1 MVNSYIPETYKQA
14 LEILGKNNL
23 TILAGGTDLMV
34 KTRKWSGLAPG
45 FKGDVLFVSQLKELD
60 FIRREEGKIHIGA
73 TTTLEKLLHDEN
85 TPELLKMAI
94 IQMASPGIRHIA
106 TLIGNIG
113 NASPAGDSLPVLYI
127 LNAKIVLESI
137 EAEKILPIE
146 KFILGPGSKDMKSN
160 EMIREIIIDD
170 VEFDFVMYEKAGGRK
185 SDAISKVS
193 FAGAFSSYHGML
205 RDIRIAFGAVGPTIV
220 RIKEYETRLKE
231 TYVLD
236 LVRMGDIIREI
247 YEPDI
252 QPINDQRSTAI
263 YRKTCALNILGKFL
277 KEAEESTKKGDNH

>member
-14 LEILGKNNL
+14 LELLADNNL

-45 FKGDVLFVSQLKELD
+45 FKGDMLFVSQLKELD
-60 FIRREEGKIHIGA
+60 FIRREDGKIYIGA
-73 TTTLEKLLHDEN
+73 TTTLEKLLHDKN

-94 IQMASPGIRHIA
+94 TQMASPGIRHTA
-106 TLIGNIG
+106 TLAGNIG

-137 EAEKILPIE
+137 ETERILSIE
-146 KFILGPGSKDMKSN
+146 DFILGPGSKDMKN
-160 EMIREIIIDD
+160 QEMIREIIIDD

-193 FAGAFSSYHGML
+193 FAGAFTFSFGMVH
-205 RDIRIAFGAVGPTIV
+205 DMRIAFGAVGPTII
-220 RIKEYETRLKE
+220 RIKEYESRFKE
-231 TYVLD
+231 TQIRD
-236 LVRMGDIIREI
+236 LVQMSDNIKGL
-247 YEPDI
+247 YNPGI
-252 QPINDQRSTAI
+252 QPINDQRSTAE

-277 KEAEESTKKGDNH
+277 SEAETSIKKGDKH

>member
-1 MVNSYIPETYKQA
+1 MVNSYIPETYKKA
-14 LEILGKNNL
+14 LELLANNNL

-45 FKGDVLFVSQLKELD
+45 FSGDILFVSQLEELD
-60 FIRREEGKIHIGA
+60 FIRREKGKIVIGA

-85 TPELLKMAI
+85 TPKLLKMAI
-94 IQMASPGIRHIA
+94 TQMASPGIRHTA
-106 TLIGNIG
+106 TLVGNVG

-137 EAEKILPIE
+137 EAKRVLSIDE
-146 KFILGPGSKDMKSN
+146 FILGPGSKDMKSD
-160 EMIREIIIDD
+160 EMIHEIIIDD

-193 FAGAFSSYHGML
+193 FAGAFTSSHGMVH
-205 RDIRIAFGAVGPTIV
+205 DMRIAFGAVGPTIV
-220 RIKEYETRLKE
+220 RMKEYEARFKE
-231 TYVLD
+231 TQVWD
-236 LVRMGDIIREI
+236 LIRMIDIIKDL
-247 YEPDI
+247 YDPGI
-252 QPINDQRSTAI
+252 QPINDQRSTAE

-277 KEAEESTKKGDNH
+277 TEAKTSAKKGDKN

>member
-1 MVNSYIPETYKQA
+1 MVNSYIPKTYKKA
-14 LEILGKNNL
+14 LEILADNKL

-60 FIRREEGKIHIGA
+60 FILKKDSKIHIGA
-73 TTTLEKLLHDEN
+73 TTTLERLLHDKD

-94 IQMASPGIRHIA
+94 AQMASPGIRHTA
-106 TLIGNIG
+106 TLVGNIG

-127 LNAKIVLESI
+127 LNAKIVLESN
-137 EAEKILPIE
+137 EAERVLSIE
-146 KFILGPGSKDMKSN
+146 DYILGPGSKDMKSN

-170 VEFDFVMYEKAGGRK
+170 VKFDYVMYEKAGGRK

-193 FAGAFSSYHGML
+193 FSGAFSSYHGVV

-220 RIKEYETRLKE
+220 RMKDYETRLKE
-231 TYVLD
+231 THVLE
-236 LVRMGDIIREI
+236 LVRMSDIIQDQ
-247 YEPDI
+247 YAPVI
-252 QPINDQRSTAI
+252 QPINDQRSTAE

-277 KEAEESTKKGDNH
+277 IEAEENAKKGD

>member
-14 LEILGKNNL
+14 LELLADNNL

-45 FKGDVLFVSQLKELD
+45 FKGDMLFVSQLKELD
-60 FIRREEGKIHIGA
+60 FIRREDGKIYIGA
-73 TTTLEKLLHDEN
+73 TTTLEKLLHDKN

-94 IQMASPGIRHIA
+94 TQMASPGIRHTA
-106 TLIGNIG
+106 TLAGNIG

-127 LNAKIVLESI
+127 LNAKIALESI
-137 EAEKILPIE
+137 ETERILSIE
-146 KFILGPGSKDMKSN
+146 EFILGPGSKDMRSQ

-193 FAGAFSSYHGML
+193 FAGAFTFSFGMVH
-205 RDIRIAFGAVGPTIV
+205 DMRIAFGAVGPTII
-220 RIKEYETRLKE
+220 RIKEYESRFKE
-231 TYVLD
+231 TQIRD
-236 LVRMGDIIREI
+236 LVQMSDNIKGL
-247 YEPDI
+247 YNPGI
-252 QPINDQRSTAI
+252 QPINDQRSTAE

-277 KEAEESTKKGDNH
+277 SEAEISIKKGDKH

>member
-14 LEILGKNNL
+14 LEMLASDNL

-60 FIRREEGKIHIGA
+60 YIRREEGKIRIGA
-73 TTTLEKLLHDEN
+73 TTTLEKLLYDEI
-85 TPELLKMAI
+85 TPELLKAAI
-94 IQMASPGIRHIA
+94 TQMASPGIRHTA
-106 TLIGNIG
+106 TLAGNIG

-137 EAEKILPIE
+137 EAERILPIE
-146 KFILGPGSKDMKSN
+146 EFILGPGAKDKKSE

-170 VEFDFVMYEKAGGRK
+170 VKFDFIMYEKAGGRK

-193 FAGAFSSYHGML
+193 FAGAFTSSSGMVH
-205 RDIRIAFGAVGPTIV
+205 DIRIAFGAVGPTII
-220 RIKEYETRLKE
+220 RMPDYEMQLKK
-231 TYVLD
+231 TNVWD
-236 LVRMGDIIREI
+236 LVRMSDIIQDN
-247 YEPDI
+247 YEPGI
-252 QPINDQRSTAI
+252 QPINDQRSTAE

-277 KEAEESTKKGDNH
+277 SEAELSGKKGDKH

>member
-14 LEILGKNNL
+14 LRILADNNL

-60 FIRREEGKIHIGA
+60 FIRREDGKIYIGA
-73 TTTLEKLLHDEN
+73 TTTLEKLLHDKN

-94 IQMASPGIRHIA
+94 TQMASPGIRHTA
-106 TLIGNIG
+106 TLAGNIG

-137 EAEKILPIE
+137 ETERILSIE
-146 KFILGPGSKDMKSN
+146 EFILGPGSKNMIN
-160 EMIREIIIDD
+160 QEMIREIIIDD

-193 FAGAFSSYHGML
+193 FAGAFTFSFGMVH
-205 RDIRIAFGAVGPTIV
+205 DMRIAFGAVGPTII
-220 RIKEYETRLKE
+220 RIKEYESRFKE
-231 TYVLD
+231 TPIWD
-236 LVRMGDIIREI
+236 LVRMSDNIKDLYNPG
-247 YEPDI
+247 I
-252 QPINDQRSTAI
+252 QPINDQRSTAE

-277 KEAEESTKKGDNH
+277 SEAEISAKKGDKH